1 MALSLAR
8 GVIVAILGLIAYG
21 LYTHPPFESVRRG
34 EVLAR
39 TDALDGSVSVYT
51 SGTVLV
57 LPGIHQVRRYS
68 IRDQVYR
75 PEESASAT
83 GPAPFQSI
91 EGLSIGVDLAVRWT
105 VDRARLAQMS
115 KEFPDDISADLVA
128 PAVQGIVYP
137 TFARYSVRE
146 IFSQRRTQ
154 IRDELIAELKPKFTA
169 MGLVLREVEMG
180 KVDLPPD
187 YRAGMEKLLSEE
199 LETEKIHYTLQLKE
213 AQVKQQQLEAEADK
227 VRRQT
232 AAEAAGQEQ
241 VIAARAQEETMKH
254 ILPFKQKQ
262 IEQRQLEAEADKVA
276 RIRTAEGAA
285 EARRIEAKG
294 EADSRQKLAD
304 AEAYRLD
311 LVGKANAGQMEREG
325 ALVARY
331 PLLIQKTL
339 ADKLS
344 DKVQVIIAPLPAAG
358 KFIGSSLIGDQS
370 SPNSVDDA
378 AALASVS
385 TAPRQEPPGDARA
398 RGIARHRGPGPR
410 RVARSAA
417 HECYRTHAAMAGR
430 CARGSRRTGR
440 IPEGLRLSSRAG
452 RILAGGCGPAGRS
465 LRERRFRASRRAA
478 LPARKPGIRG
488 ARH

>member
-1 MALSLAR
+1 MSVR
-8 GVIVAILGLIAYG
+8 WRVATIALIA
-21 LYTHPPFESVRRG
+21 LMVFVVCTHPPFQSVRRG
-34 EVLAR
+34 EIVAR
-39 TDALDGSVSVYT
+39 ADALDGSVRVYT
-51 SGTVLV
+51 SGTVLA

-75 PEESASAT
+75 PTDSASAT
-83 GPAPFQSI
+83 GPAPFQSV

-105 VDRARLAQMS
+105 LDLSRLAQTS
-115 KEFPDDISADLVA
+115 KEFPDDINADLVA
-128 PAVQGIVYP
+128 PAVQGIAYP

-146 IFSQRRTQ
+146 IFSQRRTEIKQ
-154 IRDELIAELKPKFTA
+154 ELLAQLEPKFSA
-169 MGLVLREVEMG
+169 MGLVLREVDMG

-187 YRAGMEKLLSEE
+187 YRAGMEKLLAEE

-227 VRRQT
+227 ARRQT

-262 IEQRQLEAEADKVA
+262 IEQRQLEAQADKVA
-276 RIRTAEGAA
+276 RIRTAEGSA

-294 EADSRQKLAD
+294 EADSRQKLAE

-325 ALVARY
+325 VLVARY
-331 PLLIQKTL
+331 PLLIQKTM

-358 KFIGSSLIGDQS
+358 KFIGSSLIGEQN
-370 SPNSVDDA
+370 SP
-378 AALASVS
+378 
-385 TAPRQEPPGDARA
+385 
-398 RGIARHRGPGPR
+398 
-410 RVARSAA
+410 SAA
-417 HECYRTHAAMAGR
+417 DEAITAASKVGT
-430 CARGSRRTGR
+430 SR
-440 IPEGLRLSSRAG
+440 
-452 RILAGGCGPAGRS
+452 
-465 LRERRFRASRRAA
+465 
-478 LPARKPGIRG
+478 
-488 ARH
+488 

>member
-1 MALSLAR
+1 MSGRLDAFFEFVRRGIVEPLGQLAGLVVAALRSLATGLLR
-8 GVIVAILGLIAYG
+8 FRRRVVIAAVLALTVYG
-21 LYTHPPFESVRRG
+21 LCAHPPFDSVHRG

-39 TDALDGSVSVYT
+39 SDAFDGSVSIYT
-51 SGTVLV
+51 AGTVLV

-75 PEESASAT
+75 PADSASAT
-83 GPAPFQSI
+83 GPAPFQSV
-91 EGLSIGVDLAVRWT
+91 EGLSIGVDLVVRWT
-105 VDRARLAQMS
+105 VDRARLAQTS

-128 PAVQGIVYP
+128 PAVQGIIYP

-146 IFSQRRTQ
+146 IFSQRRTEIQ
-154 IRDELIAELKPKFTA
+154 QQLVADLQPKFTA
-169 MGLVLREVEMG
+169 MGLVLRDVDIG

-199 LETEKIHYTLQLKE
+199 LETEKIHYSLQLKE

-254 ILPFKQKQ
+254 ILPFKQRQ
-262 IEQRQLEAEADKVA
+262 IEQRQLEAEAEKVA

-285 EARRIEAKG
+285 EARRIEARG

-311 LVGKANAGQMEREG
+311 LVGKASAGQMEREG

-358 KFIGSSLIGDQS
+358 KFIGSSLLGDQS
-370 SPNSVDDA
+370 PVSADDNA
-378 AALASVS
+378 AA
-385 TAPRQEPPGDARA
+385 T
-398 RGIARHRGPGPR
+398 
-410 RVARSAA
+410 
-417 HECYRTHAAMAGR
+417 T
-430 CARGSRRTGR
+430 
-440 IPEGLRLSSRAG
+440 SRAG
-452 RILAGGCGPAGRS
+452 ATR
-465 LRERRFRASRRAA
+465 
-478 LPARKPGIRG
+478 
-488 ARH
+488 

>member
-1 MALSLAR
+1 MSGGVDAFFEFVRRLGGLLVSALRSLTTNLWRFRWRVLITA
-8 GVIVAILGLIAYG
+8 VMVLIVYG
-21 LYTHPPFESVRRG
+21 LCTHPPFDTVPRG
-34 EVLAR
+34 AVLVR
-39 TDALDGSVSVYT
+39 TDVLDGSVTVFSG
-51 SGTVLV
+51 GTVLV
-57 LPGIHQVRRYS
+57 LPGIHQVRCYS

-75 PEESASAT
+75 PPESASAT
-83 GPAPFQSI
+83 GAAPFQSV
-91 EGLSIGVDLAVRWT
+91 EGLSIGVDLTVRWT
-105 VDRARLAQMS
+105 VDLARLTEMTR
-115 KEFPDDISADLVA
+115 EFPDDISADLVA

-146 IFSQRRTQ
+146 IFSQRRTEIKQ
-154 IRDELIAELKPKFTA
+154 ELLAELKPKFTA
-169 MGLVLREVEMG
+169 MGLVLREVDIG

-187 YRAGMEKLLSEE
+187 YRAGMEKLLAEE

-213 AQVKQQQLEAEADK
+213 AQVKQQQLESEADK

-285 EARRIEAKG
+285 EARRIEARG

-325 ALVARY
+325 VLVARY

-358 KFIGSSLIGDQS
+358 RFLGSNLIGTQGLTG
-370 SPNSVDDA
+370 PEETA
-378 AALASVS
+378 AEG
-385 TAPRQEPPGDARA
+385 TQ
-398 RGIARHRGPGPR
+398 
-410 RVARSAA
+410 
-417 HECYRTHAAMAGR
+417 TQ
-430 CARGSRRTGR
+430 GSR
-440 IPEGLRLSSRAG
+440 
-452 RILAGGCGPAGRS
+452 
-465 LRERRFRASRRAA
+465 
-478 LPARKPGIRG
+478 
-488 ARH
+488 

>member
-1 MALSLAR
+1 MSGRLDAFFEFVRRGIIEPLGGLGGFMVAAIRSLADSLWR
-8 GVIVAILGLIAYG
+8 FRWRVAITAVLASIVYG
-21 LYTHPPFESVRRG
+21 LCTHPPFASVRRG

-51 SGTVLV
+51 AGTVLV

-75 PEESASAT
+75 PTDSESAT
-83 GPAPFQSI
+83 GSAPFQSV
-91 EGLSIGVDLAVRWT
+91 EGLSIGVDLTVRWT
-105 VDRARLAQMS
+105 VDLARLAEKS

-146 IFSQRRTQ
+146 IFSQRRTEIQ
-154 IRDELIAELKPKFTA
+154 RELTAELKPKFTA
-169 MGLVLREVEMG
+169 MGLVLREVDIG

-199 LETEKIHYTLQLKE
+199 LETEKIHYTLELKE
-213 AQVKQQQLEAEADK
+213 AQVKQQQLEADADK

-294 EADSRQKLAD
+294 EADSREKLAD

-311 LVGKANAGQMEREG
+311 LVGKASAGQMEREG

-358 KFIGSSLIGDQS
+358 KFIGSSLLGDQS
-370 SPNSVDDA
+370 AENPVENVA
-378 AALASVS
+378 ASMTSQAGVS
-385 TAPRQEPPGDARA
+385 R
-398 RGIARHRGPGPR
+398 
-410 RVARSAA
+410 
-417 HECYRTHAAMAGR
+417 
-430 CARGSRRTGR
+430 
-440 IPEGLRLSSRAG
+440 
-452 RILAGGCGPAGRS
+452 
-465 LRERRFRASRRAA
+465 
-478 LPARKPGIRG
+478 
-488 ARH
+488 

>member
-1 MALSLAR
+1 MSGRLDAFFELMGRLAGLVVAALRFLAMGLLR
-8 GVIVAILGLIAYG
+8 FRWRALIAAVLAVIVYG
-21 LYTHPPFESVRRG
+21 LCIHPPFDSVRRG

-39 TDALDGSVSVYT
+39 SDALDGSVSVYT
-51 SGTVLV
+51 AGTVLV

-75 PEESASAT
+75 PADSASAT
-83 GPAPFQSI
+83 GPAPFQSV

-105 VDRARLAQMS
+105 VDRARLAQMT

-146 IFSQRRTQ
+146 IFSQRRTEIQ
-154 IRDELIAELKPKFTA
+154 QRLIAELRPKFTA
-169 MGLVLREVEMG
+169 MGLVLRDVDIG

-254 ILPFKQKQ
+254 ILPFKQRQ

-285 EARRIEAKG
+285 EARRIEARG

-311 LVGKANAGQMEREG
+311 LVGKASAGQMEREG

-358 KFIGSSLIGDQS
+358 KFIGSSLLGDQS
-370 SPNSVDDA
+370 PVGADDNA
-378 AALASVS
+378 AATS
-385 TAPRQEPPGDARA
+385 
-398 RGIARHRGPGPR
+398 
-410 RVARSAA
+410 RV
-417 HECYRTHAAMAGR
+417 G
-430 CARGSRRTGR
+430 
-440 IPEGLRLSSRAG
+440 
-452 RILAGGCGPAGRS
+452 
-465 LRERRFRASRRAA
+465 
-478 LPARKPGIRG
+478 GIR
-488 ARH
+488 

>member
-1 MALSLAR
+1 MSGRLDAFFEFVRRGLVEPLGRLGSLVGTALRSLATGLR
-8 GVIVAILGLIAYG
+8 RFRWRVVTAVVLILIACG
-21 LYTHPPFESVRRG
+21 LFTHPPFDSVRRG

-39 TDALDGSVSVYT
+39 TDTLNGSVSIYNA
-51 SGTVLV
+51 GTILV

-75 PEESASAT
+75 PTESASAT
-83 GPAPFQSI
+83 GPAPFQSV
-91 EGLSIGVDLAVRWT
+91 EGLSIGVDLTVRWT
-105 VDRARLAQMS
+105 VDLARLSQTAR
-115 KEFPDDISADLVA
+115 EFPDDISADLVA

-146 IFSQRRTQ
+146 IFSQRRTEIKQ
-154 IRDELIAELKPKFTA
+154 ELIAQLKPKFA
-169 MGLVLREVEMG
+169 ALGLLLREVDIG

-199 LETEKIHYTLQLKE
+199 LETEKVHYTLQLKE

-285 EARRIEAKG
+285 EARRIEARG

-311 LVGKANAGQMEREG
+311 LVGKASAGQMEREG
-325 ALVARY
+325 VLVSRY

-344 DKVQVIIAPLPAAG
+344 DKVQVIIAPLPAEG

-370 SPNSVDDA
+370 PLNPVDKAIAGVTSQA
-378 AALASVS
+378 A
-385 TAPRQEPPGDARA
+385 
-398 RGIARHRGPGPR
+398 
-410 RVARSAA
+410 
-417 HECYRTHAAMAGR
+417 
-430 CARGSRRTGR
+430 GS
-440 IPEGLRLSSRAG
+440 
-452 RILAGGCGPAGRS
+452 
-465 LRERRFRASRRAA
+465 
-478 LPARKPGIRG
+478 K
-488 ARH
+488 

>member
-1 MALSLAR
+1 MSSRLDALLEFLRRAIGEPLGRLISAVAWGVRALSEAAYR
-8 GVIVAILGLIAYG
+8 RRRRVGIVALLALMAFG
-21 LYTHPPFESVRRG
+21 LYTHPPFAAVRRG
-34 EVLAR
+34 EVLVR
-39 TDALDGSVSVYT
+39 TDMLDGSVTVFT
-51 SGTVLV
+51 AGTIAV
-57 LPGIHQVRRYS
+57 LPGIHQVRCYS

-75 PEESASAT
+75 PGESATAT

-91 EGLSIGVDLAVRWT
+91 EGLSIGVDLTVRWT

-115 KEFPDDISADLVA
+115 REFPDDLNEDLVA
-128 PAVQGIVYP
+128 PAVQGVIYP
-137 TFARYSVRE
+137 LFARYSVRE
-146 IFSQRRTQ
+146 IFSGRRAEIQ
-154 IRDELIAELKPKFTA
+154 QELMTLLKPKFTA
-169 MGLVLREVEMG
+169 MGLELRGVDMG

-187 YRAGMEKLLSEE
+187 YRSGMEKLLSEE
-199 LETEKIHYTLQLKE
+199 LETEKVRYTLQLKE
-213 AQVKQQQLEAEADK
+213 ADLKQRQLEAEADK

-232 AAEAAGQEQ
+232 AAEAAGAEQ

-262 IEQRQLEAEADKVA
+262 IEQRQLEAEADKVS
-276 RIRTAEGAA
+276 RIRTAEGSA

-358 KFIGSSLIGDQS
+358 RFLGSNLIGTQGLT
-370 SPNSVDDA
+370 SPEDTSADP
-378 AALASVS
+378 S
-385 TAPRQEPPGDARA
+385 TQAQ
-398 RGIARHRGPGPR
+398 
-410 RVARSAA
+410 
-417 HECYRTHAAMAGR
+417 
-430 CARGSRRTGR
+430 
-440 IPEGLRLSSRAG
+440 
-452 RILAGGCGPAGRS
+452 
-465 LRERRFRASRRAA
+465 ASR
-478 LPARKPGIRG
+478 
-488 ARH
+488 

>member
-1 MALSLAR
+1 MSGRLDAFFEFVRRGLVEPLGRLFSLGGVALAALATGLWRFR
-8 GVIVAILGLIAYG
+8 GRVAMTAVAVLIVYG
-21 LYTHPPFESVRRG
+21 LWTHPPFDSVHRG
-34 EVLAR
+34 EVLTR
-39 TDALDGSVSVYT
+39 TDVFDGSVTVY
-51 SGTVLV
+51 SAGTVLV

-75 PEESASAT
+75 PAGSASAI
-83 GPAPFQSI
+83 GAAPFQSI
-91 EGLSIGVDLAVRWT
+91 EGLSIGVDLTVRWA
-105 VDRARLAQMS
+105 VDRDRLAQTA
-115 KEFPDDISADLVA
+115 KEFPDDIGVDLVA
-128 PAVQGIVYP
+128 PAVQSIVYP

-146 IFSQRRTQ
+146 IFSQRRTEIQ
-154 IRDELIAELKPKFTA
+154 QQLIAELKPKFTA
-169 MGLVLREVEMG
+169 MGLVLRELDMG
-180 KVDLPPD
+180 KVDLPAD

-199 LETEKIHYTLQLKE
+199 LETEKVHYTLQLKE

-241 VIAARAQEETMKH
+241 VIAARAQEETMRH

-262 IEQRQLEAEADKVA
+262 IEQRQLEAEAEKVA

-285 EARRIEAKG
+285 EARRIEARG

-311 LVGKANAGQMEREG
+311 LVGKANSGQMEREG

-358 KFIGSSLIGDQS
+358 KFIGSGLVGDPS
-370 SPNSVDDA
+370 SVNPVEDA
-378 AALASVS
+378 AAV
-385 TAPRQEPPGDARA
+385 
-398 RGIARHRGPGPR
+398 
-410 RVARSAA
+410 
-417 HECYRTHAAMAGR
+417 
-430 CARGSRRTGR
+430 
-440 IPEGLRLSSRAG
+440 
-452 RILAGGCGPAGRS
+452 
-465 LRERRFRASRRAA
+465 ASRV
-478 LPARKPGIRG
+478 G
-488 ARH
+488 AR

>member
-1 MALSLAR
+1 MSGRLDALFEFLRRGLVEPLGRLGGLAVVALGSLTASLWR
-8 GVIVAILGLIAYG
+8 FRWRVVMTAVLVSIGYG
-21 LYTHPPFESVRRG
+21 LCTHPPFESVRRG
-34 EVLAR
+34 EILAR

-51 SGTVLV
+51 AGTVLV

-75 PEESASAT
+75 PTESASAT
-83 GPAPFQSI
+83 GPAPFQSV

-115 KEFPDDISADLVA
+115 REFPDDISADLVA

-146 IFSQRRTQ
+146 IFSQRRTEIQ
-154 IRDELIAELKPKFTA
+154 RELIAELKPKFTA
-169 MGLVLREVEMG
+169 MGLVLRDVDMG

-187 YRAGMEKLLSEE
+187 YRAGMEGLLSEE

-232 AAEAAGQEQ
+232 AAEAAGEEQ

-311 LVGKANAGQMEREG
+311 LVGKASAGQMEREG

-358 KFIGSSLIGDQS
+358 KFIGSSLLGDQS
-370 SPNSVDDA
+370 PVNPVDEA
-378 AALASVS
+378 ATVPSQVG
-385 TAPRQEPPGDARA
+385 APR
-398 RGIARHRGPGPR
+398 
-410 RVARSAA
+410 
-417 HECYRTHAAMAGR
+417 
-430 CARGSRRTGR
+430 
-440 IPEGLRLSSRAG
+440 
-452 RILAGGCGPAGRS
+452 
-465 LRERRFRASRRAA
+465 
-478 LPARKPGIRG
+478 
-488 ARH
+488 

>member
-1 MALSLAR
+1 MSGRLDAFFEFLR
-8 GVIVAILGLIAYG
+8 RGLIEPLGRLGAAAVAALRFLIARLSRFRWRVAATAVLVLIVYG
-21 LYTHPPFESVRRG
+21 LCAHPPFDTVRRG

-39 TDALDGSVSVYT
+39 SDALDGSASVY
-51 SGTVLV
+51 SAGTVLV

-75 PEESASAT
+75 PIDSASAT
-83 GPAPFQSI
+83 GPAPFQSV
-91 EGLSIGVDLAVRWT
+91 EGLSIGVDLTVRWT

-115 KEFPDDISADLVA
+115 REFPDDISADLVA

-146 IFSQRRTQ
+146 IFSQRRTEIQ
-154 IRDELIAELKPKFTA
+154 RELTSELKPKFTA
-169 MGLVLREVEMG
+169 MGLVLREVDLG

-199 LETEKIHYTLQLKE
+199 LETEKIHYTLELKE

-262 IEQRQLEAEADKVA
+262 IEQRQLEAEAEKVA
-276 RIRTAEGAA
+276 RIRTAEGSA

-294 EADSRQKLAD
+294 EADSREKLAD

-311 LVGKANAGQMEREG
+311 LVGKASAGQMEREG

-358 KFIGSSLIGDQS
+358 KFIGSSLLGDQS
-370 SPNSVDDA
+370 PVSPVENA
-378 AALASVS
+378 AATVAS
-385 TAPRQEPPGDARA
+385 E
-398 RGIARHRGPGPR
+398 
-410 RVARSAA
+410 
-417 HECYRTHAAMAGR
+417 AG
-430 CARGSRRTGR
+430 GSR
-440 IPEGLRLSSRAG
+440 
-452 RILAGGCGPAGRS
+452 
-465 LRERRFRASRRAA
+465 
-478 LPARKPGIRG
+478 
-488 ARH
+488 

>member
-1 MALSLAR
+1 MSGRLDAFFEFVRRGLVEPLGRLGVLLATAVRSVTAGLSRSRWRVLTI
-8 GVIVAILGLIAYG
+8 VIIGLIVYG
-21 LYTHPPFESVRRG
+21 VSTHPPFESVRRG

-39 TDALDGSVSVYT
+39 TDALDGSVRVYT
-51 SGTVLV
+51 SGTVV
-57 LPGIHQVRRYS
+57 ALPGIHQVRRYS

-75 PEESASAT
+75 PIDSASAT
-83 GPAPFQSI
+83 GSAPFQSV
-91 EGLSIGVDLAVRWT
+91 EGLSIGVDLAVRWS
-105 VDRARLAQMS
+105 VDLARLSQTTR
-115 KEFPDDISADLVA
+115 EFPDDISADLVA
-128 PAVQGIVYP
+128 PAVEGIVYP

-146 IFSQRRTQ
+146 IFSQRRTEIKQ
-154 IRDELIAELKPKFTA
+154 ELIAELRPKFAA
-169 MGLVLREVEMG
+169 MGLVLREVDIG

-227 VRRQT
+227 ARRQT

-276 RIRTAEGAA
+276 RIRTAEGSA
-285 EARRIEAKG
+285 EARRIEARG
-294 EADSRQKLAD
+294 EADSRQKLAE

-325 ALVARY
+325 VLVARY

-344 DKVQVIIAPLPAAG
+344 DKVQVIIAPLPAAD
-358 KFIGSSLIGDQS
+358 KFIGSSLIGEQKSTNPVDEAVVWAS
-370 SPNSVDDA
+370 KAENS
-378 AALASVS
+378 
-385 TAPRQEPPGDARA
+385 R
-398 RGIARHRGPGPR
+398 
-410 RVARSAA
+410 
-417 HECYRTHAAMAGR
+417 
-430 CARGSRRTGR
+430 
-440 IPEGLRLSSRAG
+440 
-452 RILAGGCGPAGRS
+452 
-465 LRERRFRASRRAA
+465 
-478 LPARKPGIRG
+478 
-488 ARH
+488 